1 MKLPGPE
8 EAGKGFAVVA
18 NEVKD
23 LATQTSRAAEDIRLK
38 VNTIQSATEST
49 IKEFSTIHEVINEVN
64 NAAATIAAEV
74 EEQSVTT
81 KDIAESIAKLTD
93 GIKEI
98 TSAAITSKPLCQ

>member
-1 MKLPGPE
+1 M
-8 EAGKGFAVVA
+8 VA

-49 IKEFSTIHEVINEVN
+49 IKEFNTIHEVINEVN
-64 NAAATIAAEV
+64 NVAATIAAEV

-93 GIKEI
+93 GRHQENNIRRNH
-98 TSAAITSKPLCQ
+98 Q